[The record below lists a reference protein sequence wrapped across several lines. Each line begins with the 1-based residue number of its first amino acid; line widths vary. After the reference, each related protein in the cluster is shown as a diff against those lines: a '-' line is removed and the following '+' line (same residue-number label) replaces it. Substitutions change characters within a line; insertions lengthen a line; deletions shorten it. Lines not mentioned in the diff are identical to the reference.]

1 MILSYLFNKSRSTWH
16 EKLYLSAIYLSY
28 ILFAIAYTGIIVLSP
43 EYLQTLNS
51 FIKYYV
57 SLFLIIR
64 FNPITN
70 ATLAFRDFDRRIVF
84 SAGMFLFLTTS
95 AMQIAK
101 RYLHNI
107 VNDNVINDQVINDQV
122 IYEHA

>member
-1 MILSYLFNKSRSTWH
+1 MISNLFNKSRITWH
-16 EKLYLSAIYLSY
+16 EKLYLYAIYLSY

>member
-1 MILSYLFNKSRSTWH
+1 
-16 EKLYLSAIYLSY
+16 
-28 ILFAIAYTGIIVLSP
+28 
-43 EYLQTLNS
+43 LNS

-70 ATLAFRDFDRRIVF
+70 ATLAFRDFDRKIVF

>member
-70 ATLAFRDFDRRIVF
+70 TTLAFSGFDRRIVF
-84 SAGMFLFLTTS
+84 SSGMFLLLTTS

-101 RYLHNI
+101 RYLNNI
-107 VNDNVINDQVINDQV
+107 INDNVISDQV